1 MTVLQR
7 VMAVVLAVL
16 GAASLGL
23 AVASATLWRPDDV
36 VTASLAPS
44 GAVTML
50 VAEPGVLGL
59 VADEVTVTAARAD
72 GGPVAIVVGRD
83 ADVRGWVGSD
93 AHVQVTGLASWTELA
108 STAVSGETTPVAEPG
123 DETAEPEGDAEK
135 PFVGASGIVGPD
147 PLGSDMWLAESGGSG
162 TATLTLDQELG
173 REMLLVAGTG
183 DGAVAPT
190 VTLSWPRT
198 VATPALVPGIILGVV
213 LLVAAAVVFFLPRL
227 PALALRLVE
236 ARNARRGAP
245 APVQVAPDAPHG
257 GPIVAPT
264 SRFATSI
271 TARDDAAPAA
281 VTAGAFQDGAQPTTS
296 QTGAPAAADQDV
308 QGAPGEPGGRPLTR
322 RELRERAE
330 REAAEAARDRG
341 RKRPRTGMLP
351 QVRSRTE
358 SAAETAA
365 PAAPG
370 QAVPGAATPGAEVPG
385 RSGARPAAAT
395 PGTPGGGAAPSQ
407 HLGDNNP
414 SARADAWRAAWGFQ
428 ADGSAPAAPGPA
440 TAPGRATEPARTAPA
455 PAARPAPAPG
465 SGAAWSP
472 ATPGAAT
479 TTPRP
484 PTPQPHQQLRP
495 GTAPTSPY
503 GTGAPANPYLATP
516 ATVTPPTWTP
526 DDKRG
531 AARTEE
537 DA

>member
-59 VADEVTVTAARAD
+59 VGDEVTVTAARAD

-83 ADVRGWVGSD
+83 ADVRGWVGAD

-108 STAVSGETTPVAEPG
+108 STAVAGETTPVPEPGG
-123 DETAEPEGDAEK
+123 DETAEAEGDAEK

-198 VATPALVPGIILGVV
+198 VSTPALLPGIILGVV
-213 LLVAAAVVFFLPRL
+213 LLVAAAVVVFLPRL

-264 SRFATSI
+264 SRFAAST

-281 VTAGAFQDGAQPTTS
+281 VTSGAYQTGAQPQPS
-296 QTGAPAAADQDV
+296 QTGDSAAAAQET

-365 PAAPG
+365 SAAPG
-370 QAVPGAATPGAEVPG
+370 QAAAGTATSGPATPGQ
-385 RSGARPAAAT
+385 SGARPAAA
-395 PGTPGGGAAPSQ
+395 GQGAPGGGAAPSQ
-407 HLGDNNP
+407 RPGDNNP

-428 ADGSAPAAPGPA
+428 ADGPAAAAPGQ
-440 TAPGRATEPARTAPA
+440 ATEPGPGTAPA
-455 PAARPAPAPG
+455 EAPRPTHAPG
-465 SGAAWSP
+465 AGPAWSA

-479 TTPRP
+479 STPRP

-495 GTAPTSPY
+495 GAAPTSPY

-516 ATVTPPTWTP
+516 ATATPPTWTP
-526 DDKRG
+526 DDKQG